1 MREYVRERP
10 WIWVLVLLGV
20 LVSASLSMVWIALE
34 HPVVMV
40 AK

>member
-1 MREYVRERP
+1 MREFVKARP
-10 WIWVLVLLGV
+10 WIWVVVLLGV
-20 LVSASLSMVWIALE
+20 LVTASLSMVWIALE